1 VIGRLQTAVEFAG
14 EEASPWGALKLIA
27 GSANPDL
34 AAKISDQ
41 LNVPLTDPRLRRFP
55 DGEINVKIED
65 SMRGHD
71 VFVIQPTSP
80 PVNEH
85 LMELFIILDALRRAS
100 AGRVTAVIPYYG
112 YARKERKTQPR
123 EPISAKLV
131 ANFITLAGA
140 DRLLLLDLHA
150 EAIEGFFDVPTD
162 HLSPHRI
169 FADHLRTLGL
179 RHITVV
185 APDAGGGRR
194 AEAVANQ
201 LEAPIAFGYKRR
213 RCRSAEQ
220 HAGPN
225 QCTGLAPMHFFQFL
239 YAQAASDRGQIQ
251 GLPACHAGGTAG
263 MRKQLNHAHAHLGR
277 CRNRGVGGENLE
289 SQHLQSVA
297 DQNSGGLIEGFVA
310 GGPPAAQ
317 IIIVH
322 RGQIVV
328 HQRVGMN
335 QFHRGSGAIQ
345 LGQRNSQSFSG
356 GVNQNGP

>member
-1 VIGRLQTAVEFAG
+1 MGRLQSAVEFVA
-14 EEASPWGALKLIA
+14 ESSSPWGELKLLA
-27 GSANPDL
+27 GTGNMAL
-34 AAKISDQ
+34 AEKISAE
-41 LNVPLTDPRLRRFP
+41 LNVPLTDTRLRRFA

-71 VFVIQPTSP
+71 VFVIQPTCP

-162 HLSPHRI
+162 HLSPFRI
-169 FADHLRTLGL
+169 FADYLRTKNLQNL
-179 RHITVV
+179 TVV

-201 LEAPIAFGYKRR
+201 LQAPIAFGYKRR
-213 RCRSAEQ
+213 PEEDTAEVI
-220 HAGPN
+220 AVSGDVKGRD
-225 QCTGLAPMHFFQFL
+225 CVVVEDIITT
-239 YAQAASDRGQIQ
+239 
-251 GLPACHAGGTAG
+251 GGTITKLA
-263 MRKQLNHAHAHLGR
+263 QSL
-277 CRNRGVGGENLE
+277 RNQGARRVLIAATHPVLTGDAVDRLKRAQIEEVIVTDSVPIPPERMGAPITVL
-289 SQHLQSVA
+289 SVA
-297 DQNSGGLIEGFVA
+297 PLLAEA
-310 GGPPAAQ
+310 
-317 IIIVH
+317 IIRVH
-322 RGQIVV
+322 ENRSVSELF
-328 HQRVGMN
+328 R
-335 QFHRGSGAIQ
+335 
-345 LGQRNSQSFSG
+345 
-356 GVNQNGP
+356 

>member
-1 VIGRLQTAVEFAG
+1 MIGRMQTAVEYVA
-14 EEASPWGALKLIA
+14 ESASPWGELKLLG
-27 GSANPDL
+27 GSANPAL
-34 AAKISDQ
+34 SEKISAQ
-41 LNVPLTDPRLRRFP
+41 LRVPLTDTRLRRFA

-71 VFVIQPTSP
+71 VFVIQPTCP

-162 HLSPHRI
+162 HLSPFRI
-169 FADHLRTLGL
+169 FADHLRTLNL
-179 RHITVV
+179 HNLTVV

-201 LEAPIAFGYKRR
+201 LQAPIAFGYKRR
-213 RCRSAEQ
+213 PEEDQAEVI
-220 HAGPN
+220 AVSGDVKGRD
-225 QCTGLAPMHFFQFL
+225 CVVVEDIITT
-239 YAQAASDRGQIQ
+239 
-251 GLPACHAGGTAG
+251 GGTISKLAQSLRLQG
-263 MRKQLNHAHAHLGR
+263 AHKVLIAATHPVLTGDAVDRLKKAQIDDVIVTDSVPIAPERLGPPIT
-277 CRNRGVGGENLE
+277 VL
-289 SQHLQSVA
+289 SVA
-297 DQNSGGLIEGFVA
+297 PLLAEA
-310 GGPPAAQ
+310 
-317 IIIVH
+317 IIRVH
-322 RGQIVV
+322 ENRSVSELF
-328 HQRVGMN
+328 R
-335 QFHRGSGAIQ
+335 
-345 LGQRNSQSFSG
+345 
-356 GVNQNGP
+356 

>member
-1 VIGRLQTAVEFAG
+1 VIGRLTTAVEFTG
-14 EEASPWGALKLIA
+14 EEASPWGALKLIG
-27 GSANPDL
+27 GSANREL
-34 AAKISDQ
+34 SQRISDR
-41 LNVPLTDPRLRRFP
+41 LGVPLTDPRLRRFP

-162 HLSPHRI
+162 HLSPHHI
-169 FADHLRTLGL
+169 IADHLKTLNL
-179 RHITVV
+179 HHITIV

-194 AEAVANQ
+194 AEAVAND
-201 LEAPIAFGYKRR
+201 LAAPIAFGYKRR
-213 RCRSAEQ
+213 SSDDEVEVIAVSGDVKGRDCVVVEDIITTGSTIAKLAIALRTQGANKVLVAATHPVLTGNAVERLRNADIDHVIVTDSIPIPPEKL
-220 HAGPN
+220 GPPL
-225 QCTGLAPMHFFQFL
+225 TVL
-239 YAQAASDRGQIQ
+239 
-251 GLPACHAGGTAG
+251 
-263 MRKQLNHAHAHLGR
+263 
-277 CRNRGVGGENLE
+277 
-289 SQHLQSVA
+289 SVA
-297 DQNSGGLIEGFVA
+297 PLLAEA
-310 GGPPAAQ
+310 
-317 IIIVH
+317 IIRVH
-322 RGQIVV
+322 ENRSVSEL
-328 HQRVGMN
+328 
-335 QFHRGSGAIQ
+335 FK
-345 LGQRNSQSFSG
+345 
-356 GVNQNGP
+356 

>member
-1 VIGRLQTAVEFAG
+1 MIGRLQTAVEYAG

-27 GSANPDL
+27 GSANLEL
-34 AAKISDQ
+34 AAKISEQ
-41 LNVPLTDPRLRRFP
+41 LSVPLTDPRLRRFP

-201 LEAPIAFGYKRR
+201 LGAPIAFGYKRR
-213 RCRSAEQ
+213 
-220 HAGPN
+220 
-225 QCTGLAPMHFFQFL
+225 
-239 YAQAASDRGQIQ
+239 ASDDEVEMIAVSGDVKGRDCVVVEDIITT
-251 GLPACHAGGTAG
+251 GGTISKLARALHDQG
-263 MRKQLNHAHAHLGR
+263 ANRVLIAATHPVLTGDAVQRLKSADVESVVVTDSVPIAPDKLGPPIT
-277 CRNRGVGGENLE
+277 VL
-289 SQHLQSVA
+289 SVA
-297 DQNSGGLIEGFVA
+297 PLLAEA
-310 GGPPAAQ
+310 
-317 IIIVH
+317 IIRVH
-322 RGQIVV
+322 ENRSVSELF
-328 HQRVGMN
+328 R
-335 QFHRGSGAIQ
+335 
-345 LGQRNSQSFSG
+345 
-356 GVNQNGP
+356 

>member
-1 VIGRLQTAVEFAG
+1 MIGRLQTAVEYIG
-14 EEASPWGALKLIA
+14 EASSPWGELKLLA
-27 GSANPDL
+27 GSANPEL
-34 AAKISDQ
+34 ASRISRE
-41 LNVPLTDPRLRRFP
+41 LGVPLTDTRLRRFA

-71 VFVIQPTSP
+71 VFVIQPTCP

-162 HLSPHRI
+162 HLSPFRI
-169 FADHLRTLGL
+169 FADYLRSLEL
-179 RHITVV
+179 QNITVV

-201 LEAPIAFGYKRR
+201 LQAPIAFGYKRR
-213 RCRSAEQ
+213 PEEDQAEVIAVSGDVKGRDCVVVEDIITTGGTISKLAQSLRAQGASRVLIAATHPVLTGDAVDRLKKAKVDEVIVTDSVPLSAE
-220 HAGPN
+220 AKN
-225 QCTGLAPMHFFQFL
+225 
-239 YAQAASDRGQIQ
+239 ASITV
-251 GLPACHAGGTAG
+251 L
-263 MRKQLNHAHAHLGR
+263 
-277 CRNRGVGGENLE
+277 
-289 SQHLQSVA
+289 SVA
-297 DQNSGGLIEGFVA
+297 PLLAEA
-310 GGPPAAQ
+310 
-317 IIIVH
+317 IIRVH
-322 RGQIVV
+322 ENRSVSELF
-328 HQRVGMN
+328 R
-335 QFHRGSGAIQ
+335 
-345 LGQRNSQSFSG
+345 
-356 GVNQNGP
+356 

>member
-1 VIGRLQTAVEFAG
+1 VIGRLTTAVEFTG
-14 EEASPWGALKLIA
+14 EEASPWGALKLIG
-27 GSANPDL
+27 GSANPEL
-34 AAKISDQ
+34 SQRISTK
-41 LNVPLTDPRLRRFP
+41 LGVPLTDPRLRRFP

-162 HLSPHRI
+162 HLSPHHI
-169 FADHLRTLGL
+169 IADHLKTLNL
-179 RHITVV
+179 HHITIV

-194 AEAVANQ
+194 AEAVATN
-201 LEAPIAFGYKRR
+201 LAAPIAFGYKRR
-213 RCRSAEQ
+213 S
-220 HAGPN
+220 
-225 QCTGLAPMHFFQFL
+225 
-239 YAQAASDRGQIQ
+239 SDDEVEVIAVSGDVKGRDCVVVEDIITT
-251 GLPACHAGGTAG
+251 GGTIAKLAVALRTQG
-263 MRKQLNHAHAHLGR
+263 ANKVLVAATHPVLTGNAIERLRAADIDHVIVTDSVPIPPEKLGPPLT
-277 CRNRGVGGENLE
+277 VL
-289 SQHLQSVA
+289 SVA
-297 DQNSGGLIEGFVA
+297 PLLAEA
-310 GGPPAAQ
+310 
-317 IIIVH
+317 IIRVH
-322 RGQIVV
+322 ENRSVSEL
-328 HQRVGMN
+328 
-335 QFHRGSGAIQ
+335 FK
-345 LGQRNSQSFSG
+345 
-356 GVNQNGP
+356 

>member
-1 VIGRLQTAVEFAG
+1 VIGRIQTAVEFAG
-14 EEASPWGALKLIA
+14 EESSPWGALKLIA
-27 GSANPDL
+27 GSANPVL
-34 AAKISDQ
+34 AERISTIID
-41 LNVPLTDPRLRRFP
+41 VPLTDPRLRRFP

-100 AGRVTAVIPYYG
+100 AGRVTAVVPYYG

-169 FADHLRTLGL
+169 IADYLKTLNL
-179 RHITVV
+179 NRLTIV

-194 AEAVANQ
+194 AEAVANN
-201 LEAPIAFGYKRR
+201 LAAPIAFGYKRR
-213 RCRSAEQ
+213 SGDDEVEVIAVSGDVKGRDCVVVEDIITTGSTIAKLAVALRSQGANKVLIAATHPVLTGDAVEKLKR
-220 HAGPN
+220 ADVDEVIVTDSVPISPEKLGPPI
-225 QCTGLAPMHFFQFL
+225 TVL
-239 YAQAASDRGQIQ
+239 
-251 GLPACHAGGTAG
+251 
-263 MRKQLNHAHAHLGR
+263 
-277 CRNRGVGGENLE
+277 
-289 SQHLQSVA
+289 SVA
-297 DQNSGGLIEGFVA
+297 PLLAEA
-310 GGPPAAQ
+310 
-317 IIIVH
+317 IIRVH
-322 RGQIVV
+322 ENRSVSELF
-328 HQRVGMN
+328 R
-335 QFHRGSGAIQ
+335 
-345 LGQRNSQSFSG
+345 
-356 GVNQNGP
+356 